1 MLTSVSLSLEY
12 HKRVFHRLLKDTP
25 ATHLIEKLGQSA
37 TVSED
42 LLYQVMSLS
51 KNTYIVEKL
60 MNN

>member
-1 MLTSVSLSLEY
+1 MLTSVSFSLEY

-42 LLYQVMSLS
+42 LYQVMSLS

-60 MNN
+60 IKN

>member
-1 MLTSVSLSLEY
+1 MY
-12 HKRVFHRLLKDTP
+12 FHRLLKDTP

-51 KNTYIVEKL
+51 KNTYIVERL
-60 MNN
+60 MKN